1 MRIICLV
8 VAFSGFEAAAFAF
21 SPSRL
26 ENWHQYE
33 SRQRQGA
40 VGVASLRQSSVRSSD
55 ATAAA
60 VNKPSMSAVDFNAS
74 KEKYHSS
81 KRYSVGIP
89 TVDFRTILATLV
101 LSATVVGPVFADEYG
116 VEKEA
121 PTLFT
126 GETVE
131 VCTNE
136 AVSIPC

>member
-8 VAFSGFEAAAFAF
+8 VAFSGFEATAFAF

-26 ENWHQYE
+26 EHWHQYE

-40 VGVASLRQSSVRSSD
+40 VGVVSLQQSSARSSD
-55 ATAAA
+55 AAAT
-60 VNKPSMSAVDFNAS
+60 VNKPSMSVADFNAS